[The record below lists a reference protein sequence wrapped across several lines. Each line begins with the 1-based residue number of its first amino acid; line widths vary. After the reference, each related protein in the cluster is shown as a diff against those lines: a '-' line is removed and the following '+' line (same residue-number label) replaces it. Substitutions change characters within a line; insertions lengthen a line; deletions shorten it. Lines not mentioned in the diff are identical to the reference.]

1 MRASCI
7 VRQGMTY
14 AIFNIDVDV
23 FADLFRHSTLLD
35 GGAKVPSGI
44 NKRVVETAALREEVH
59 RVRAA
64 PEAPGQQAVVGV
76 RSKEAL
82 RTERARIVGP
92 RAQQL
97 PQHKLTPDG
106 KFLRQVRE
114 RFMACTFGRLLT
126 AFVGQGGARA
136 VATDLV
142 RTAITIVSTLGQRRV
157 AEIQPGSQPA
167 FHVHRIRRRTST
179 GEKLLVF
186 AENPGYAHC
195 GADDVKHHGA
205 CAV

>member
-1 MRASCI
+1 MRAFCV

-14 AIFNIDVDV
+14 AIYNIDVDV

-35 GGAKVPSGI
+35 SGAKVPFGI
-44 NKRVVETAALREEVH
+44 DERVVEPAGLGEEVH
-59 RVRAA
+59 GVRAA
-64 PEAPGQQAVVGV
+64 PEAPGQHAVVGIL
-76 RSKEAL
+76 SKETL
-82 RTERARIVGP
+82 RTQRARIVGP
-92 RAQQL
+92 RAKQL

-106 KFLRQVRE
+106 QFLRQVRE

-142 RTAITIVSTLGQRRV
+142 RTAITIVGTLGQRWV
-157 AEIQPGSQPA
+157 AEIQPGSQSA
-167 FHVHRIRRRTST
+167 FHVHRIRRRAST